1 MIRASFEF
9 DKSILIDAQ
18 KHIVNSPKLLQR
30 AMKRREPR
38 LRQITIKI
46 VAVKPGPVKY
56 PIHWTSRRQQRKV
69 MKLLREQNNIPYQ
82 RKDDLINSYDAKF
95 KFDADGGTFMV
106 ENTSPVAQYVIG
118 DSQQKFHDI
127 TGWRK
132 LEDVVDEQVVPL
144 VFDDFEKTFYS
155 VANPFV

>member
-30 AMKRREPR
+30 AMKRRESR
-38 LRQITIKI
+38 LRQLTLKI
-46 VAVKPGPVKY
+46 VKVEPRPAVH
-56 PIHWTSRRQQRKV
+56 PIRWTSARQRRFV
-69 MKLLREQNNIPYQ
+69 MAKLREENNLPYQ
-82 RKDDLINSYDAKF
+82 RTGKLINSYDAKF

-106 ENTSPVAQYVIG
+106 ENTSPIAQYVIG

-144 VFDDFEKTFYS
+144 VFDDFEKTFFS
-155 VANPFV
+155 VANPFI